1 MLEELGCEVLAAD
14 IGEDVLAR
22 LAQDPRVSL
31 LITDVQMPGMSGYE
45 LAAQA
50 RKRWPDLRAW

>member
-50 RKRWPDLRAW
+50 RKRCPDLRAW